1 MERIRLLQQH
11 PLFRQLYDALQKAEE
26 SRPFCRHNMEH
37 FLAVARLMRIYNLE
51 EGAGISKELLYGAAL
66 LHDLGRAEKGTSHEI
81 AGAKIAGNILPDC
94 GFGPGEIE
102 EIREAILG
110 HRTGARSK
118 SLLGTYLY
126 RADKAS
132 RSCFCCPARKECN
145 WPREK
150 MNLWIR
156 N

>member
-11 PLFRQLYDALQKAEE
+11 PLYRQLYDALQKAEE

-51 EGAGISKELLYGAAL
+51 EGAGISKDLLYGAAL

-81 AGAKIAGNILPDC
+81 AGAEIAGNILPACD
-94 GFGPGEIE
+94 FEPEEIE
-102 EIREAILG
+102 EIREAILS
-110 HRTGARSK
+110 HRSPAHSK
-118 SLLGTYLY
+118 STLGTYLY

-150 MNLWIR
+150 MNLWIQD
-156 N
+156 

>member
-1 MERIRLLQQH
+1 MERIHLLQQH

-51 EGAGISKELLYGAAL
+51 EGAGLSRDLLYGAAL
-66 LHDLGRAEKGTSHEI
+66 LHDLGRAEPGTSHEI
-81 AGAKIAGNILPDC
+81 AGAEIAGNILPDC
-94 GFGPGEIE
+94 GFEPEEIE

-110 HRTGARSK
+110 HRSPALSK
-118 SLLGTYLY
+118 STLRTYLY

-132 RSCFCCPARKECN
+132 RNCFCCPAREECN

-150 MNLWIR
+150 MNLWIQD
-156 N
+156 